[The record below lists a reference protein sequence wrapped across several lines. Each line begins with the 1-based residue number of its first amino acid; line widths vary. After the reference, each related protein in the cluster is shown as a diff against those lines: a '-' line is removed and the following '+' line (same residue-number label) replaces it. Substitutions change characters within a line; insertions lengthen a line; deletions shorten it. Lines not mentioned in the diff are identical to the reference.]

1 MPERMSSDEPA
12 TAAAPHFEDL
22 DRGQVERGAPAVTL
36 TDGMAA
42 LHQAILGDRLRLAL
56 DAPLARAV
64 LGSDR
69 PLAHPALVWDLA
81 IGQSTLLTGRVV
93 ANLFYRGLVLQRAP
107 TIGDTLTTS
116 TEVVG
121 LRQTT
126 PRPGR
131 AATGLAALRV
141 RTVDQEGRS
150 VLDFWRCA
158 MLPLRDPDGKTGHE
172 DSFEGIPAELD
183 SELLTAA
190 VSTWDLAPLRSG
202 DDSLERLRAGLHLAA
217 HTGDVVSAAPE
228 LARLSLNVAAVH
240 HDRHRNPGGRRLVY
254 GGHTIG
260 LAAAQATRA
269 IPEIATIVGWHSC
282 DHLAPVQEN
291 DTLHSE
297 VEVERLDPLPRG
309 GALGH
314 LRSRVR
320 AARDDGPVEVLD
332 WRFVALLV

>member
-1 MPERMSSDEPA
+1 MTEPT

-22 DRGQVERGAPAVTL
+22 EVGQVERGAPAVTL
-36 TDGMAA
+36 TEGMAA
-42 LHQAILGDRLRLAL
+42 LHQAIVGDRLRLSL

-64 LGSDR
+64 LGSAR

-93 ANLFYRGLVLQRAP
+93 ANLFYRGLVLRRAP
-107 TIGDTLTTS
+107 TIGDTLATT

-126 PRPGR
+126 SRAGR

-158 MLPLRDPDGKTGHE
+158 MLPLRDPEGKTGHE
-172 DSFEGIPAELD
+172 DSFDQIPAELD
-183 SELLTAA
+183 PEALTAA
-190 VSTWDLAPLRSG
+190 VSTWDLAPLRCG
-202 DDSLERLRAGLHLAA
+202 EGSLERLRPGRLLTA
-217 HTGDVVSAAPE
+217 HSGDVVSAAPE

-240 HDRHRNPGGRRLVY
+240 HDCHRNPGGRRLVY

-269 IPEIATIVGWHSC
+269 VPEVATIVGWHSC
-282 DHLAPVQEN
+282 DHTAPVQEG
-291 DTLHSE
+291 DTLRSE
-297 VEVERLDPLPRG
+297 VEIERLDPLPTG

-314 LRSRVR
+314 LRARVR
-320 AARDDGPVEVLD
+320 AERDGGPVEVLD
-332 WRFVALLV
+332 WRFVALLA

>member
-1 MPERMSSDEPA
+1 MTEPA
-12 TAAAPHFEDL
+12 TAGAPHFEDL
-22 DRGQVERGAPAVTL
+22 ELGQIERGAPAVTL

-42 LHQAILGDRLRLAL
+42 LHQAIVGDRLPLAL
-56 DAPLARAV
+56 DAPLAHAV
-64 LGSDR
+64 LGSER
-69 PLAHPALVWDLA
+69 SLAHPALVWDLA

-107 TIGDTLTTS
+107 TIGDTLATT

-126 PRPGR
+126 PRAGR
-131 AATGLAALRV
+131 DGTGLAALRV

-158 MLPLRDPDGKTGHE
+158 MLPLRDPAGQTGHE
-172 DSFEGIPAELD
+172 DSFEQIPAELD
-183 SELLTAA
+183 PELLTAA
-190 VSTWDLAPLRSG
+190 VSTWDLAPLRAG
-202 DDSLERLRAGLHLAA
+202 EPSLERLRRGQLLAA
-217 HTGDVVSAAPE
+217 HSGDVVSAAPE

-282 DHLAPVQEN
+282 DHLAPVQEG

-297 VEVERLDPLPRG
+297 VELERLDPLPSS

-320 AARDDGPVEVLD
+320 AARDEGPVDVLD